1 MENFIKAMLKA
12 KPCYKNRA
20 IGMRIYNKIPTEM
33 GYDLSIQCSEH
44 HYCTPRRLN
53 TITTYNTYEVA
64 IFWENIFAY
73 PSELKNFPR
82 KKELDE
88 CYEGSVFGYVP
99 KDLVEDLY
107 NYLNNK

>member
-1 MENFIKAMLKA
+1 MLNFIKAMLKA
-12 KPCYKNRA
+12 KVHYKDETA
-20 IGMRIYNKIPTEM
+20 GIRIFKRVSTES
-33 GYDLSIQCSEH
+33 GYELSIQCSEF

-53 TITTYNTYEVA
+53 GLNSYDTFEVA
-64 IFWENIFAY
+64 IFWQGNFTY
-73 PSELKNFPR
+73 PSELDNFPR

-88 CYEGSVFGYVP
+88 CYEGTVFGYVP